1 MEKTLHSQTEVIQG
15 DFLLFGKK
23 KKKRTGNK
31 GVTGVE
37 Q

>member
-15 DFLLFGKK
+15 DVLLFGK

-31 GVTGVE
+31 AVTGVE